1 MSKRR
6 RALCF
11 LLAISR
17 CLAADRTDSEL
28 KSLFVAHDWFKLRDA
43 VARSANAPAFYRG
56 AVACAFNDVDA
67 AERHFRAVIE
77 THSDVHQAADAH
89 GLLARAYM
97 RSGRYRQTY
106 VHLAAMQKRM
116 PEGFWPSLSLVSLFF
131 FACVPR

>member
-11 LLAISR
+11 LLAMSG

-43 VARSANAPAFYRG
+43 VERSVDAPAFYRG
-56 AVACAFNDVDA
+56 AVACAFNSADDPERYFRTVVAAPGDA
-67 AERHFRAVIE
+67 
-77 THSDVHQAADAH
+77 HQAAEAH
-89 GLLARAYM
+89 GLLAYVYM

-106 VHLAAMQKRM
+106 A
-116 PEGFWPSLSLVSLFF
+116 
-131 FACVPR
+131 